1 MHKKG
6 SVSIAIGLLLLA
18 AALLLTLYNLWDARR
33 ADIAA
38 QEAVR
43 ELKTMIST
51 PTEPAT
57 EPTEGEE
64 ITAGT
69 EPETQPAPL
78 SAPAAIVESREMP
91 TLELNG
97 YRYIG
102 YLDVASLELSLP
114 VMEQWDYD
122 RLQISPCRFSGNLYD
137 DDMVLC
143 SHNYAQHFQALKYAP
158 IGTELT
164 FTDAEGRVFRYALSS
179 FETLGP
185 NDVALLVSGDWDLT
199 LFTCNTS
206 GQTRCVIRFDR
217 IE

>member
-1 MHKKG
+1 M
-6 SVSIAIGLLLLA
+6 GLLLLA

-43 ELKTMIST
+43 ELKTLISA
-51 PTEPAT
+51 PT
-57 EPTEGEE
+57 EPTEGEDPAPE
-64 ITAGT
+64 TEAPTRQTEAPTQQT
-69 EPETQPAPL
+69 EPETRPAHLP
-78 SAPAAIVESREMP
+78 ESREMP

-122 RLQISPCRFSGNLYD
+122 RLQISPCRFSGNLYE

-185 NDVALLVSGDWDLT
+185 NEVAQLVSGDWDLT

-206 GQTRCVIRFDR
+206 GQTRCVIRCDR

>member
-1 MHKKG
+1 MRKKG
-6 SVSIAIGLLLLA
+6 SVSIAMGLLLLA
-18 AALLLTLYNLWDARR
+18 AALLLTVYNLWDARR

-38 QEAVR
+38 QAAVQ
-43 ELKTMIST
+43 ELKTMISD
-51 PTEPAT
+51 PTEQTA
-57 EPTEGEE
+57 EPTIGEE
-64 ITAGT
+64 PPA
-69 EPETQPAPL
+69 ETQPAPL
-78 SAPAAIVESREMP
+78 SAPAAIPESREMP

-102 YLDVASLELSLP
+102 FVDVASLELSLP

-122 RLQISPCRFSGNLYD
+122 RLQISPCRFAGNVYED
-137 DDMVLC
+137 NMVLC

-164 FTDAEGRVFRYALSS
+164 FTDAEGTVFRYAVSS

-185 NDVALLVSGDWDLT
+185 NDVELLVNGDWDLT

-206 GQTRCVIRFDR
+206 GQTRCAIRCDR
-217 IE
+217 IQ